1 MQEPKLHVSPRYR
14 NTGAE
19 NTSKTALNA
28 CIDWLQVTFK
38 NEILLTKILDLIG
51 MQRKDFFQSSGMY
64 GYSKGLYHEGITIL
78 YRAHSNEMGIHLQ
91 ISGTGCRILE
101 QREGFN
107 WVDFLKRIHE
117 YSQDEQIEINISRLD
132 IALDDQQGIFS
143 IKEVIKK
150 VKRGELTSKF
160 KKAIR
165 IETIDIETG
174 KSEGNTVYFGRASS
188 NIRIRMYEKNHEIK
202 YKYKDLNIDEKEVW
216 NRIELQLRNER
227 AMKMFLIL
235 VNKDDHNFAKEVKGV
250 LSSYLQFRNRR
261 TDKNKSRWPIWR
273 KWEKFIGEV
282 EKIKLTVSE
291 KEKSLIHSYIHVEK
305 QYSALLATFERAGL
319 SVDMLLRT
327 GEEKMTEK
335 HLVKIEQYKR
345 VLDQLK
351 NKKTHKAPEFD
362 KINKN

>member
-19 NTSKTALNA
+19 NTSQSSLNA
-28 CIDWLQVTFK
+28 LVDWLQVTFK
-38 NEILLTKILDLIG
+38 NEILLTKILDLLE
-51 MQRKDFFQSSGMY
+51 MKRKDFFESTGKY

-78 YRAHSNEMGIHLQ
+78 YRPHSNEMGVHLQ

-101 QREGFN
+101 TRENFN
-107 WVDFLKRIHE
+107 WITFLKKIYDYAE
-117 YSQDEQIEINISRLD
+117 NEGIEINISRLD
-132 IALDDQQGIFS
+132 IALDDHQGIFS

-165 IETIDIETG
+165 IETIDIESG
-174 KSEGNTVYFGRASS
+174 RSEGNTVYFGRASS

-202 YKYKDLNIDEKEVW
+202 YKYKDLNLDEKEVW

-235 VNKDDHNFAKEVKGV
+235 VNKNDYDFAREVKGV
-250 LSSYLQFRNRR
+250 LSTYLQFRNR
-261 TDKNKSRWPIWR
+261 TSDKNKSRWPTWK
-273 KWEKFIGEV
+273 KWNKFIGEV

-319 SVDMLLRT
+319 SVDMLLRA

-345 VLDQLK
+345 MLDQLK
-351 NKKTHKAPEFD
+351 NKKTFKTPLE
-362 KINKN
+362 